1 MNIKTNLCKNTLTG
15 SVAFK
20 KLKHRQNIYGDQ
32 DKDNN
37 ILNETETTSERNE
50 LNFTEVKPQL
60 AMQVFF
66 YSKCL
71 CYLLSYYI

>member
-1 MNIKTNLCKNTLTG
+1 VSVKANLCKNTLTG

-20 KLKHRQNIYGDQ
+20 KLRHRQGIDSDQ

-37 ILNETETTSERNE
+37 ILNKTEINSEINE

-60 AMQVFF
+60 AMQVFL
-66 YSKCL
+66 Y
-71 CYLLSYYI
+71 

>member
-1 MNIKTNLCKNTLTG
+1 VSVKANLCKNTLTG

-20 KLKHRQNIYGDQ
+20 KLRHRQGIYGDQ

-37 ILNETETTSERNE
+37 ILNKTEIASEINE

-60 AMQVFF
+60 TMQV
-66 YSKCL
+66 
-71 CYLLSYYI
+71 